1 MGRRGLSEALG
12 DTERW
17 VSGREQPG
25 KRRGWAVS
33 GTEGRAGSKA
43 LSWEGARLRNGN
55 ETSRMHLGLREAS
68 QVSV

>member
-12 DTERW
+12 DTELEMGER
-17 VSGREQPG
+17 
-25 KRRGWAVS
+25 
-33 GTEGRAGSKA
+33 
-43 LSWEGARLRNGN
+43 EGAAREEVRLGCFGNRGKGRLQGPELGRNGN